1 RRILSGEIENHFQN
15 GGEAGLSSVPLSRLV
30 PGQSGRICV
39 PAPGETI
46 PRRLQDLGFVPG
58 TLLSLRR
65 RSPLGDP
72 VELEL
77 RGYRICLRTEQLGAV
92 RAELVDG

>member
-1 RRILSGEIENHFQN
+1 LSLEK
-15 GGEAGLSSVPLSRLV
+15 GLPSLPLSRLA
-30 PGQSGRICV
+30 PGQSGRICA
-39 PAPGETI
+39 PAPGEAI
-46 PRRLQDLGFVPG
+46 PQRLQDLGFVPG

-77 RGYRICLRTEQLGAV
+77 RGYRICLRTEQLEAV
-92 RAELVDG
+92 RVELVQE